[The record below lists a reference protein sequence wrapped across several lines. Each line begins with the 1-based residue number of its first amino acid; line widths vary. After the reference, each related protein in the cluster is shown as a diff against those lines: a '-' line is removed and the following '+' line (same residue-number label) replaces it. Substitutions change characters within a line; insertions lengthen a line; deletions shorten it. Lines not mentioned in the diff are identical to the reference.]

1 MRITISGLPGS
12 GTTTIARL
20 LSKQLSMDVISAG
33 ELFRELARDKEL
45 HLAQF
50 NELAEGRDDVDRWI
64 DERQG
69 EEALK
74 RERVIAEGRLSGYFV
89 PSAEL
94 KIWLKAPIE
103 VRAQRV
109 AKREKKAYEAALAAM
124 RAREQSEHKRYE
136 RYYDIDLQDLSI
148 YDLVIDS
155 SRWRESEIVK
165 MVLVAVEGLNT
176 ERSR

>member
-20 LSKQLSMDVISAG
+20 LSKALSMEIISAG
-33 ELFRELARDKEL
+33 ELFRELARDKDL
-45 HLAQF
+45 QLPQF
-50 NELAEGRDDVDRWI
+50 NELAESSDDFDRWI

-74 RERVIAEGRLSGYFV
+74 REQVIAEGRLSGYFV
-89 PSAEL
+89 PTAEL

-109 AKREKKAYEAALAAM
+109 AKREKISYEAALAAM
-124 RAREQSEHKRYE
+124 KAREQSEHKRYE
-136 RYYDIDLQDLSI
+136 AYYGIDLNDLAI
-148 YDLVIDS
+148 YDLVIET
-155 SRWRESEIVK
+155 SRWRENDIVTLILQAK
-165 MVLVAVEGLNT
+165 
-176 ERSR
+176 ERMKP